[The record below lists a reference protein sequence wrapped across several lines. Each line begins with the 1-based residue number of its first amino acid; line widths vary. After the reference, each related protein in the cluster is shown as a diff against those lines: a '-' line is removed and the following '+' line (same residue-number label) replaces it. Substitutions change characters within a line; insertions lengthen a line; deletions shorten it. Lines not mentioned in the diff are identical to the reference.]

1 MMGIIFVLSHQ
12 SGDSIQLPLIP
23 GLDKI
28 GHAGLYGLLA
38 ATVLWHYAPRWTP
51 TPPPAPSLPVA
62 TALKTIAFCFL
73 YGISDEIHQHFVP
86 HRSVSVLDLLAD
98 LTGALT
104 VSSVWLLMQRC
115 HRKMIDT
122 TREIQ

>member
-12 SGDSIQLPLIP
+12 SGNSIQLPLIP

-38 ATVLWHYAPRWTP
+38 ATVLWYYAPRWTP
-51 TPPPAPSLPVA
+51 TPPPAASLPVA

-73 YGISDEIHQHFVP
+73 YGVSDEIHQHFVP
-86 HRSVSVLDLLAD
+86 LRSVSGGDLLAD
-98 LTGALT
+98 LTGTLL
-104 VSSVWLLMQRC
+104 VSGVWLLKQKC
-115 HRKMIDT
+115 HRKKD
-122 TREIQ
+122 